1 VFSPGKK
8 TFSFGHPSVEKVAER
23 FISGNTPQILGAFQL
38 IEAHRNARVCELNM
52 QLSQVLIDKDFES
65 ICILFC
71 LFICLCFCKIY
82 FQKIS

>member
-65 ICILFC
+65 ICILF
-71 LFICLCFCKIY
+71 LG
-82 FQKIS
+82 